1 MMEDAAA
8 AVAVRE
14 QRPRDCPRQRKMLCS
29 RSFLMANERVLKWIL
44 WAKSKP
50 AMTWAEPPKM
60 LRSKSA
66 DKSCIETVRK

>member
-1 MMEDAAA
+1 
-8 AVAVRE
+8 
-14 QRPRDCPRQRKMLCS
+14 
-29 RSFLMANERVLKWIL
+29 MANDRVLKWIL

-66 DKSCIETVRK
+66 DKPCIETVRK

>member
-1 MMEDAAA
+1 
-8 AVAVRE
+8 
-14 QRPRDCPRQRKMLCS
+14 
-29 RSFLMANERVLKWIL
+29 MANDRVLKRIL

-66 DKSCIETVRK
+66 DKSCIETVRKENKKKTWTKMRVSVTKQT